1 MPGAPGSVDERSGHP
16 GFTHPRPAPA
26 AVVHMVPE
34 GTRSTTGQ
42 AGKLAA
48 LTGDLRRRVS
58 ATGDG
63 KRIASGF
70 SYLGAESAIAWVNA
84 CRDHLYPV
92 MKQSIESF
100 DRRWWDA
107 RPILAGK
114 PYHYVSLG
122 PGDGQKDAV
131 ILRDLVAGNS
141 RSCYVAVDMSAE
153 MLRIGV
159 HDLIRALRLPRSRIL
174 SVQLDFSAP
183 DNLAELRRLL
193 DGLFGAEPVL
203 FSLSASTVWS
213 RTTGLSS
220 SRSSTATGPARIF
233 GSRCRTGPTTASPPM
248 TRSGCT

>member
-1 MPGAPGSVDERSGHP
+1 
-16 GFTHPRPAPA
+16 
-26 AVVHMVPE
+26 MVPE

-84 CRDHLYPV
+84 CRNHLYPV

-203 FSLSASTVWS
+203 FSRLGNTLANFENDDDLLTLLAEQLLRPADRLVLEVATTQRLDEGMAQEAADEYECWPSAG
-213 RTTGLSS
+213 RRPG
-220 SRSSTATGPARIF
+220 TAGTL
-233 GSRCRTGPTTASPPM
+233 RCWP
-248 TRSGCT
+248 